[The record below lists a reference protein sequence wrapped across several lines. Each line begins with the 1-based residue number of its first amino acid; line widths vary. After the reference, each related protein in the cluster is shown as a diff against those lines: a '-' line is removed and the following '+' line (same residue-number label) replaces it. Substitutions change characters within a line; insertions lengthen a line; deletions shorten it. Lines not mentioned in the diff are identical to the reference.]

1 MTSAKVMLTQF
12 ACLMF
17 RAALGLTVIGGPMAG
32 CELWQRDKGPDPLR
46 APYAERQVWAVA
58 PLGNESGTRWVDG
71 ARLADHFVQ
80 QLQNAEGLDAVAVN
94 RVLAAMESL
103 EMETVAS
110 PDDAA
115 ALRET
120 LDVDG
125 LIVGTVTAYDP
136 YDPPKLGLAV
146 ELYVG
151 PRQPRLAAPDVRELQ
166 RAPSDRWVQPP
177 PLDLKRPVSVV
188 STHLD
193 AADPGVRQQL
203 EHYASQRGREG
214 VGEER
219 WRLYRISMDLYT
231 EFVSY
236 EVSRRL
242 LDAELQRLQPPP
254 VAQDEDGDIAP

>member
-1 MTSAKVMLTQF
+1 MLTR
-12 ACLMF
+12 LVVL
-17 RAALGLTVIGGPMAG
+17 AAVGAMLSG
-32 CELWQRDKGPDPLR
+32 CQLWQRDRAEPLR
-46 APYAERQVWAVA
+46 APYGERQVWAVA

-71 ARLADHFVQ
+71 ARIADHITQ
-80 QLQNAEGLDAVAVN
+80 QLENADGLDTVAVN

-103 EMETVAS
+103 EMDAVTS

-115 ALRET
+115 ALRRT

-125 LIVGTVTAYDP
+125 LVVGTVTAYDP

-146 ELYVG
+146 ELYTG
-151 PRQPRLAAPDVRELQ
+151 PRHPRIAAPDVRELQ
-166 RAPSDRWVQPP
+166 QAATDESVQLP
-177 PLDLKRPVSVV
+177 PLELDRPISLA
-188 STHLD
+188 SGYFD
-193 AADPGVRQQL
+193 AADADVRRRL
-203 EHYASQRGREG
+203 KRYAGDRGREG

-242 LDAELQRLQPPP
+242 LEAERQRLHPPII
-254 VAQDEDGDIAP
+254 EDGEDDAS